1 MAKAATEFV
10 SGFESLLFPFRFPLA
25 AIFNNVSQGVCLF
38 NASARIVACNASY
51 IDLYGLSRDIVKPG
65 CTLIELL
72 QHRKETGLLI
82 EDPEQYAH
90 QILASLKKDQVTTWL
105 LETRAGRFI
114 RAKNHPIAGGGWVTT
129 HDDITDL
136 RRAELATEA
145 ARLEAERARSEAQAA
160 HARLLDAFDVVP
172 EGLALFDADDRLVL
186 WNKRYAE
193 VYAQTTNIAAGVRFE
208 ELLRNGL
215 AHGQYPDAI
224 GREAEFLA
232 ERLELHGRSMSS
244 LEQRLAGN
252 RWVRIEG
259 RRTADGGRIGVR
271 IDVTDLKRREES
283 FRLLFD
289 ANPLPMM
296 VYDRDDFHFLAV
308 NDAAV
313 AHYGYSREQFLS
325 MSAADIR
332 PAEDR
337 ERFEEAIRSRAHLP
351 SRGTTTWRHLKADGT
366 PIEVQIFSC
375 PLSYQERPAAL
386 AAIFD
391 VTERN
396 RIDRQLREAREFLN
410 SIVDNLPIG
419 LTVKRASDRKYVLI
433 NKVAGRLFDVPLDQ
447 QIGRTAGDVFPAD
460 VADFI
465 RKGDAEALAR
475 RSEAITGQFSLQ
487 RGEGSR
493 LYQTLRLAFGSEGM
507 QEHILVLLED
517 VTDRIEAQARI
528 AYLAHHDA
536 LTELPNRH
544 TFELYLG
551 AAVERARGTGESLAV
566 LYVGLDHFK
575 EINDLFGTAV
585 GDAVLRAVAGRLAD
599 AAREAFTARL
609 GGDEFAIVCTG
620 PQPMGAEQL
629 AANIFERLGE
639 ELTLAGHT
647 VRIAASMGISV
658 FPGDADTVADLIAN
672 ADTAMERAK
681 AEGRHTLRFFDNQTD
696 RELRE
701 RRVLHH
707 DLRFAIE
714 RNELRL
720 DYQPLVK
727 ADRSVIGFEVLAR
740 WRHPVHGEI
749 PPGKFIPLAEDGGV
763 IFPISR
769 WVLRAACR
777 EAATWSEPLSI
788 SVNLSPM
795 QVKQGRAE
803 LIDLVRSTLAETG
816 LDPRRLEL
824 EITESG
830 LVGDRPRTVS
840 ILAELKS
847 LGVRI
852 ALDDFG
858 TGYSSLSRLKDFPLD
873 KIKIDR
879 SFTAGIHLNPQS
891 GSITQSI
898 IALGHALG
906 LTVLAEGVETEQ
918 QLAILT
924 SESCDQMQ
932 GYLLGRPM
940 PIEHYAAFVRPEALD
955 TPLAGAV

>member
-1 MAKAATEFV
+1 LVAKAATEFV
-10 SGFESLLFPFRFPLA
+10 SGFESLPFRFPLA

-38 NASARIVACNASY
+38 DASARIVACNASY

-114 RAKNHPIAGGGWVTT
+114 RAKNHPIAGGGWVAT

-160 HARLLDAFDVVP
+160 HGRLLDAFDVVP
-172 EGLALFDADDRLVL
+172 EGLALFDPDDRLVL

-193 VYAQTTNIAAGVRFE
+193 IYARTTNIKAGVSFE
-208 ELLRNGL
+208 ELLRNGI

-232 ERLELHGRSMSS
+232 ERLEQHTNSMSR
-244 LEQRLAGN
+244 LEQRLAEN
-252 RWVRIEG
+252 RWARIEE

-289 ANPLPMM
+289 ANPLPM
-296 VYDRDDFHFLAV
+296 VVFARDDHRFLAA
-308 NDAAV
+308 NDAALER
-313 AHYGYSREQFLS
+313 YGYSREQFLK
-325 MSAADIR
+325 MTAADIR
-332 PAEDR
+332 PPEDR
-337 ERFEEAIRSRAHLP
+337 ERFQQVVRDRSQIP
-351 SRGTTTWRHLKADGT
+351 TRGGVWRHVKADGT
-366 PIEVQIFSC
+366 VIDVEVFSR
-375 PLSYQERPAAL
+375 PLSYQDQPAVL
-386 AAIFD
+386 VAIFD

-396 RIDRQLREAREFLN
+396 YIDRQLREAREFLT

-433 NKVAGRLFDVPLDQ
+433 NKVAGRLFDIPHDQ
-447 QIGRTAGDVFPAD
+447 QIGHTAGDIFPRD

-465 RKGDAEALAR
+465 QKGDAEALAR
-475 RSEAITGQFSLQ
+475 RGEAITGQFSLQ

-507 QEHILVLLED
+507 QEHILVLLD
-517 VTDRIEAQARI
+517 DITDRIEAQARI

-551 AAVERARGTGESLAV
+551 AAVDRARGTGESLAV

-575 EINDLFGTAV
+575 EVNDLFGTAV
-585 GDAVLRAVAGRLAD
+585 GDAALRAVAERLAD

-609 GGDEFAIVCTG
+609 GGDEFAVVCTG
-620 PQPMGAEQL
+620 PQPIGAEQL

-639 ELTLAGHT
+639 ELTLAGHS

-740 WRHPVHGEI
+740 WRHPVHGEV
-749 PPGKFIPLAEDGGV
+749 PPGKFIPLAEDGGL

-816 LDPRRLEL
+816 LDPGRLEL

-830 LVGDRPRTVS
+830 LAGDRPRTVS

-891 GSITQSI
+891 GSITRSI

-918 QLAILT
+918 QLAMLIQA
-924 SESCDQMQ
+924 SCDQLQ

-940 PIEHYAAFVRPEALD
+940 PIEHYAEFARPEALD
-955 TPLAGAV
+955 SPLVGAV

>member
-1 MAKAATEFV
+1 LVAKAATEFV

-25 AIFNNVSQGVCLF
+25 AVFNNISQGVCLF
-38 NASARIVACNASY
+38 DASARIVACNASY

-114 RAKNHPIAGGGWVTT
+114 RAKNHPIVGGGWVAT

-160 HARLLDAFDVVP
+160 HGRLLDAFDVVP
-172 EGLALFDADDRLVL
+172 EGLALFDPDDRLVL

-193 VYAQTTNIAAGVRFE
+193 IYARTTNIRAGVSFE
-208 ELLRNGL
+208 ELLRNGV

-232 ERLELHGRSMSS
+232 ERFEQHTNSMSS
-244 LEQRLAGN
+244 LEQRLAEN
-252 RWVRIEG
+252 RWVRIEE
-259 RRTADGGRIGVR
+259 RQTADGGRIGVR

-289 ANPLPMM
+289 ANPLPM
-296 VYDRDDFHFLAV
+296 VVFARDDYRFLAA
-308 NDAAV
+308 NDAALER
-313 AHYGYSREQFLS
+313 YGYSREQFLN
-325 MSAADIR
+325 MTAADIR
-332 PAEDR
+332 PPEDR
-337 ERFEEAIRSRAHLP
+337 ERFRQVVRDRSHIP
-351 SRGTTTWRHLKADGT
+351 TRGGTWRHVKADGT
-366 PIEVQIFSC
+366 VIDVEVFSR
-375 PLSYQERPAAL
+375 PLSYQDQPAVL
-386 AAIFD
+386 VAIFD

-396 RIDRQLREAREFLN
+396 RIDGQLREAREFLN

-447 QIGRTAGDVFPAD
+447 QIGHTAGDIFPGD

-465 RKGDAEALAR
+465 QKGDAEALTR
-475 RSEAITGQFSLQ
+475 RGEAITGQFSLK
-487 RGEGSR
+487 RGDGSR

-551 AAVERARGTGESLAV
+551 AAVDRARGTGESFAV

-585 GDAVLRAVAGRLAD
+585 GDAVLRAVAERLAD

-609 GGDEFAIVCTG
+609 GGDEFAVVCTG
-620 PQPMGAEQL
+620 PQPIGAEQL

-639 ELTLAGHT
+639 ELTVAGHS

-740 WRHPVHGEI
+740 WRHPVHGEV
-749 PPGKFIPLAEDGGV
+749 PPGKFIPLAEDGGL

-816 LDPRRLEL
+816 LDPGRLEL

-830 LVGDRPRTVS
+830 LAGDRPRTVS

-879 SFTAGIHLNPQS
+879 SFTAGIDLNPQS

-918 QLAILT
+918 QLAMLIQA
-924 SESCDQMQ
+924 SCDQLQ

-940 PIEHYAAFVRPEALD
+940 PIEHYAEFARPEALD
-955 TPLAGAV
+955 SLVGAV

>member
-25 AIFNNVSQGVCLF
+25 AIFNNISQGVCLF
-38 NASARIVACNASY
+38 DASARIVACNASY
-51 IDLYGLSRDIVKPG
+51 IDLYGLSRDVVKPG

-82 EDPEQYAH
+82 EDPEQYAQ

-114 RAKNHPIAGGGWVTT
+114 RAKNHPIAGGGWVAT

-145 ARLEAERARSEAQAA
+145 ARIEAERARSEAQAA
-160 HARLLDAFDVVP
+160 HGRLLDAFGVVP

-232 ERLELHGRSMSS
+232 ERLELHGRSMSN

-289 ANPLPMM
+289 SNPLPMV
-296 VYDRDDFHFLAV
+296 VYDRHDFQFLAV
-308 NDAAV
+308 NDAAI
-313 AHYGYSREQFLS
+313 AHYGYSREQFLQ
-325 MSAADIR
+325 MTAVEIR

-337 ERFEEAIRSRAHLP
+337 ERFQQIVRDRSQIP
-351 SRGTTTWRHLKADGT
+351 TRGGKWRHVKADGT
-366 PIEVQIFSC
+366 LMEVEVFSR
-375 PLSYQERPAAL
+375 PLPYQDRPAVL
-386 AAIFD
+386 VAIFD

-396 RIDRQLREAREFLN
+396 RIDAELRQTREFLR

-419 LTVKRASDRKYVLI
+419 LTVKKASDRKYVLI
-433 NKVAGRLFDVPLDQ
+433 NNLAGGLFDVPLDQ
-447 QIGRTAGDVFPAD
+447 QIGHTAGDIFPGD

-465 RKGDAEALAR
+465 QKGDAEALAR
-475 RSEAITGQFSLQ
+475 RGEAITGQFSLK
-487 RGEGSR
+487 RGDGSR

-551 AAVERARGTGESLAV
+551 AAVDRARGTGESLAV

-585 GDAVLRAVAGRLAD
+585 GDAVLRAVAERLAD

-609 GGDEFAIVCTG
+609 GGDEFAVVCTG
-620 PQPMGAEQL
+620 PQPIGAEQL

-639 ELTLAGHT
+639 ELTVAGHS

-720 DYQPLVK
+720 HYQPLVK

-740 WRHPVHGEI
+740 WRHPVHGEV

-847 LGVRI
+847 LGVRL

>member
-1 MAKAATEFV
+1 M
-10 SGFESLLFPFRFPLA
+10 
-25 AIFNNVSQGVCLF
+25 
-38 NASARIVACNASY
+38 
-51 IDLYGLSRDIVKPG
+51 
-65 CTLIELL
+65 
-72 QHRKETGLLI
+72 
-82 EDPEQYAH
+82 
-90 QILASLKKDQVTTWL
+90 
-105 LETRAGRFI
+105 
-114 RAKNHPIAGGGWVTT
+114 
-129 HDDITDL
+129 
-136 RRAELATEA
+136 
-145 ARLEAERARSEAQAA
+145 
-160 HARLLDAFDVVP
+160 
-172 EGLALFDADDRLVL
+172 
-186 WNKRYAE
+186 
-193 VYAQTTNIAAGVRFE
+193 
-208 ELLRNGL
+208 
-215 AHGQYPDAI
+215 
-224 GREAEFLA
+224 
-232 ERLELHGRSMSS
+232 
-244 LEQRLAGN
+244 
-252 RWVRIEG
+252 
-259 RRTADGGRIGVR
+259 
-271 IDVTDLKRREES
+271 
-283 FRLLFD
+283 
-289 ANPLPMM
+289 
-296 VYDRDDFHFLAV
+296 
-308 NDAAV
+308 
-313 AHYGYSREQFLS
+313 
-325 MSAADIR
+325 
-332 PAEDR
+332 
-337 ERFEEAIRSRAHLP
+337 
-351 SRGTTTWRHLKADGT
+351 
-366 PIEVQIFSC
+366 
-375 PLSYQERPAAL
+375 
-386 AAIFD
+386 
-391 VTERN
+391 
-396 RIDRQLREAREFLN
+396 
-410 SIVDNLPIG
+410 
-419 LTVKRASDRKYVLI
+419 
-433 NKVAGRLFDVPLDQ
+433 FDVPLDQ
-447 QIGRTAGDVFPAD
+447 QIGHTAGDIFPGD

-465 RKGDAEALAR
+465 QKGDAEALAR
-475 RSEAITGQFSLQ
+475 RGEAITGQFSLK
-487 RGEGSR
+487 RGDGSR

-551 AAVERARGTGESLAV
+551 AAVDRARGTGESLAV

-585 GDAVLRAVAGRLAD
+585 GDAVLRAVAERLAD

-609 GGDEFAIVCTG
+609 GGDEFAVVCTG
-620 PQPMGAEQL
+620 PQPIGAEQL

-639 ELTLAGHT
+639 ELTVAGHS

-740 WRHPVHGEI
+740 WRHPVHGEV
-749 PPGKFIPLAEDGGV
+749 PPGKFIPLAEDGGL

-816 LDPRRLEL
+816 LDPGRLEL

-830 LVGDRPRTVS
+830 LAGDRPRTVS

-891 GSITQSI
+891 GSITRSI

-918 QLAILT
+918 QLAMLIQA
-924 SESCDQMQ
+924 SCDQLQ

-940 PIEHYAAFVRPEALD
+940 PIEHYAEFARPEALD
-955 TPLAGAV
+955 SPLVGAV